1 LWSEKQAPALCPLL
15 DVGTGGWERR
25 RQFSSQEE
33 RFMAKGKGQRIR
45 ASRPGGRPDMRQQ
58 IRLLQE
64 QMLQTQEAL
73 GEQTVTATAGGG
85 VVEVVMTG
93 HQQVQS
99 ISIDPEVVN
108 PEDVEMLQDLIMA
121 AVNEAIEQSQAL
133 AAQQMG
139 TLTGGLDLGN
149 LGGLL
154 G

>member
-1 LWSEKQAPALCPLL
+1 
-15 DVGTGGWERR
+15 
-25 RQFSSQEE
+25 
-33 RFMAKGKGQRIR
+33 MAKGKGRRIQ

-64 QMLQTQEAL
+64 QMVATQEAL

-93 HQQVQS
+93 HQRIDS
-99 ISIDPEVVN
+99 ITIDPEVVD
-108 PEDVEMLQDLIMA
+108 PEDVEMLQDLIIA
-121 AVNEAIEQSQAL
+121 AVNEAIERSQGL
-133 AAQQMG
+133 AAEQMG
-139 TLTGGLDLGN
+139 TLTGGLDLGG